1 MIQSRNYLGLYKPAS
16 RPQTDPYKTDDRRLI
31 REEWAVFCTA
41 ECPHPGRQCDR
52 GTCAEFKAKFGRRK
66 DA

>member
-1 MIQSRNYLGLYKPAS
+1 MRSRNPYGLYKPAS
-16 RPQTDPYKTDDRRLI
+16 RPQTAPYKGENRRLM
-31 REEWAVFCTA
+31 REDWADFCTA

-52 GTCAEFKAKFGRRK
+52 GTCKEFQERFGRRK

>member
-16 RPQTDPYKTDDRRLI
+16 RPQTAPYKTDDRRLI
-31 REEWAVFCTA
+31 REEWAAFCT
-41 ECPHPGRQCDR
+41 EERPHPGRKCDR

>member
-16 RPQTDPYKTDDRRLI
+16 RPQTAPYKTDDRRLI
-31 REEWAVFCTA
+31 REEWAAFCTA
-41 ECPHPGRQCDR
+41 ECPHPGRKCDR

>member
-16 RPQTDPYKTDDRRLI
+16 RPKTAPYKTDDRRLI
-31 REEWAVFCTA
+31 REEWAAFCTE
-41 ECPHPGRQCDR
+41 ECPHPGRKCDR
-52 GTCAEFKAKFGRRK
+52 GACAEFKAKFGRRK